1 MPACVEGRE
10 YLSMVAL
17 SAVTITE
24 LYTTMLVNVNN
35 NMAQRPLFVLA
46 QVGFGWDR
54 KQVYEGES
62 FCVGCSDEVFTA
74 HTVRGVPVVRSS
86 GGSLQMLVK
95 DGYFKVAPAPG
106 RAEVE
111 PRYASAVVVYIVTDV
126 SEATG
131 IAEIS
136 CDEVGFLQLSLRARN
151 DLCDRY
157 DAAKQRN
164 RNMLLE
170 SLADLRRSFNAHA
183 SFRPSK
189 FVPAAMQILSF
200 AYRHETAVLDC
211 KRSLSRLAGLYPRLL
226 KEYERYGKAKV
237 RHWEAHWVAEQ
248 ANAYWNAWRFL
259 DEARLEVEKIEGE
272 LNRIRPQEV

>member
-1 MPACVEGRE
+1 
-10 YLSMVAL
+10 
-17 SAVTITE
+17 
-24 LYTTMLVNVNN
+24 MLVNVNN

-54 KQVYEGES
+54 QPVYEGAS

-106 RAEVE
+106 RAKVE

-136 CDEVGFLQLSLRARN
+136 CDEVGFLQLSLCARN
-151 DLCDRY
+151 RLCDRY

-170 SLADLRRSFNAHA
+170 SLADLREMFDADHA
-183 SFRPSK
+183 SFCPSK
-189 FVPAAMQILSF
+189 FVPAAGEILSF
-200 AYRHETAVLDC
+200 AYRHGTAVLDC
-211 KRSLSRLAGLYPRLL
+211 EESLSRLAGLYPQLL
-226 KEYERYGKAKV
+226 NEYEHYGKAKE
-237 RHWEAHWVAEQ
+237 RHWEAHWTAEQ

-259 DEARLEVEKIEGE
+259 DETRLEVEKIEGE
-272 LNRIRPQEV
+272 LNRIQPQEV